1 MRFYPQRM
9 LQNFAHSDGMI
20 TAERL
25 MLELGR
31 RGLGRDRA
39 HHLVHELCIEHSK
52 RLHAFHESVREHL
65 VISDTGVGGK
75 LPRNAKGSIYSPDMH
90 ANPGGPNFQRP
101 AGGVQSV
108 YSKGKSTASGP
119 PSSALGPP
127 ASAAPGSPVVEPMR
141 LGPSAPPRAARVARM
156 LDLER
161 ASTQPCQ
168 PSDGQRYSS
177 EDAASVRA
185 SLDSPL
191 SRARRAKKQAQGE
204 CACPGVVGSH
214 FFGPFLLLRRAGGG
228 AGRLTRHGDVKN
240 AGGDSRR
247 RRRLSL
253 SSIEEKDLGGAPA
266 HPGSLG
272 ALAAH
277 EPEVIEFLGDGDSAK
292 AAAVAEA
299 LLDPNNYTGECSR
312 LAKKAALR
320 AKHGCAALTDLSQR
334 YTDISER
341 VMHGRADRAT
351 VRRPWRRALWRP
363 WFD

>member
-161 ASTQPCQ
+161 ASTQ
-168 PSDGQRYSS
+168 G
-177 EDAASVRA
+177 
-185 SLDSPL
+185 
-191 SRARRAKKQAQGE
+191 QGE

-214 FFGPFLLLRRAGGG
+214 FFGPFLLGRFFCCEGRG
-228 AGRLTRHGDVKN
+228 A
-240 AGGDSRR
+240 
-247 RRRLSL
+247 
-253 SSIEEKDLGGAPA
+253 E
-266 HPGSLG
+266 
-272 ALAAH
+272 
-277 EPEVIEFLGDGDSAK
+277 
-292 AAAVAEA
+292 
-299 LLDPNNYTGECSR
+299 
-312 LAKKAALR
+312 
-320 AKHGCAALTDLSQR
+320 
-334 YTDISER
+334 
-341 VMHGRADRAT
+341 RAD
-351 VRRPWRRALWRP
+351 
-363 WFD
+363 